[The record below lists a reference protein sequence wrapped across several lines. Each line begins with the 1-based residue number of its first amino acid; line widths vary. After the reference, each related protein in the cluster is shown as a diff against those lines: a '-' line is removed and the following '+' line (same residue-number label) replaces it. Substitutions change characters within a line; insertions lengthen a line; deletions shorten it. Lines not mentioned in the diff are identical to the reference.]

1 MNANVTSLKVDW
13 LRILK
18 SLLNFDIDDNFEVYI
33 GNLELLQAAMIYL
46 DSADARTFANFMND
60 ELLLTFRR
68 VFSLYSLSDNEINK
82 WGNTRAQ
89 QRFEQCLG
97 VVREQMPIA
106 FTSLLIRRYTN
117 LAMIESA
124 YEVANR
130 TIDLIASHVENDK
143 TLTDKHREFMSAK
156 LRSVK
161 LILGYPTEI
170 LEEGSVEEY
179 YENLNLTGNENFM
192 TLMAENLIF
201 FKNDKFKNLL
211 ETDKKELRR
220 NESTRWTD
228 YTKENEL
235 EQPPYS
241 FDTNIICKISILIL
255 TCRLASKFL
264 FKIFLHFGFNIL
276 TLTAIDRDTTRTR
289 CSPFSYRR
297 R

>member
-241 FDTNIICKISILIL
+241 FDTNIICKIQ
-255 TCRLASKFL
+255 F
-264 FKIFLHFGFNIL
+264 
-276 TLTAIDRDTTRTR
+276 
-289 CSPFSYRR
+289 
-297 R
+297 